1 MARWLLADSA
11 PALALGERAGKFR
24 LRLYRPADLEE
35 LIWLFYHS
43 VHTAAW
49 RDYTPEE
56 LDAWAASPESVD
68 RAAWGASLAAH
79 YTVVAEQ
86 DGKLLGFGDMDETGY
101 LDRLYVHGE
110 FQGQGVAA
118 SIAQALE
125 GFARGLGVERIA
137 VHASRTARGFF
148 QSRGFRVVKAQQ
160 VERRGVL
167 LENFVMERQLETA

>member
-1 MARWLLADSA
+1 M
-11 PALALGERAGKFR
+11 
-24 LRLYRPADLEE
+24 
-35 LIWLFYHS
+35 
-43 VHTAAW
+43 
-49 RDYTPEE
+49 
-56 LDAWAASPESVD
+56 
-68 RAAWGASLAAH
+68 
-79 YTVVAEQ
+79 
-86 DGKLLGFGDMDETGY
+86 
-101 LDRLYVHGE
+101 
-110 FQGQGVAA
+110 AA

>member
-1 MARWLLADSA
+1 M
-11 PALALGERAGKFR
+11 GERAGKFR

-35 LIWLFYHS
+35 LIRLFYHS
-43 VHTAAW
+43 VHTAAR

-56 LDAWAASPESVD
+56 LDAWVASPESVD
-68 RAAWGASLAAH
+68 QAAWGESLAAH

-148 QSRGFRVVKAQQ
+148 QSRGFQVVKAQQ

-167 LENFVMERQLETA
+167 LENFVMERQLETVWERKGKEHGSD

>member
-1 MARWLLADSA
+1 MAAGATKAHGAQLLKQRLGCTRMVAFGDGLNDLPLFQAADASCVVANALPEVRSAGEVIPGNREDGVARWLLADSA

-68 RAAWGASLAAH
+68 RARC
-79 YTVVAEQ
+79 V
-86 DGKLLGFGDMDETGY
+86 
-101 LDRLYVHGE
+101 
-110 FQGQGVAA
+110 
-118 SIAQALE
+118 
-125 GFARGLGVERIA
+125 
-137 VHASRTARGFF
+137 
-148 QSRGFRVVKAQQ
+148 
-160 VERRGVL
+160 
-167 LENFVMERQLETA
+167 

>member
-1 MARWLLADSA
+1 MIIRPYQTADCE
-11 PALALGERAGKFR
+11 ALAR
-24 LRLYRPADLEE
+24 LFYDTVHTVNAKDYTKAQLDVWATGNVDLEAWDRS
-35 LIWLFYHS
+35 L
-43 VHTAAW
+43 TAHF
-49 RDYTPEE
+49 T
-56 LDAWAASPESVD
+56 L
-68 RAAWGASLAAH
+68 
-79 YTVVAEQ
+79 VAEEN
-86 DGKLLGFGDMDETGY
+86 GVITGFGDMDPSGY